1 MRIFRVLFMAGIVIS
16 AAFAGLVTVM
26 ATGTA
31 ASAGS
36 AAGPANAAG
45 PASTASAADAGSA
58 VAEASAGSAA
68 GPAST
73 ASAADAGG
81 AVAAASTTGAVN
93 YVALGDSYSSGVGAG
108 NYISSSGSCERSVD
122 AYPEQWAATHA
133 PATFVSVACS
143 GAGTADVL
151 ASQVSAL
158 SASTTLVSITI
169 GGNDAG
175 FSHVMET
182 CVLAPTSVCLN
193 AVATA
198 EAFITSQLPARL
210 DTTLHTIATDA
221 PNAKVVVLGYPD
233 LYDLSKSG
241 SCIGLSTSDRTALNQ
256 GADELDAALQAAA
269 RANNDTFA
277 DVRSQFA
284 GHVICDSGSWLHAVD
299 IFAVSSSYHPT
310 AAGQDLGYLPA
321 FTAAAG

>member
-1 MRIFRVLFMAGIVIS
+1 M
-16 AAFAGLVTVM
+16 
-26 ATGTA
+26 
-31 ASAGS
+31 
-36 AAGPANAAG
+36 AGPATAAG
-45 PASTASAADAGSA
+45 AASTA
-58 VAEASAGSAA
+58 
-68 GPAST
+68 
-73 ASAADAGG
+73 
-81 AVAAASTTGAVN
+81 GAVN

-108 NYISSSGSCERSVD
+108 GYISSSGSCERSVN
-122 AYPEQWAATHA
+122 AYPEQWAAAHV
-133 PATFVSVACS
+133 PATFLSVACS

-182 CVLAPTSVCLN
+182 CVLAPTSSCLN
-193 AVATA
+193 AVAAA

-269 RANNDTFA
+269 QANNDTFA
-277 DVRSQFA
+277 DVRGRFA